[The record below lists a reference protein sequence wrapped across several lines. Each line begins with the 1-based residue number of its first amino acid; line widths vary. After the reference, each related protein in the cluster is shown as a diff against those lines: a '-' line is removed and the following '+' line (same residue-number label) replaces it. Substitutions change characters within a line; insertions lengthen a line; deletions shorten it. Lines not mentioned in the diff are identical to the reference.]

1 MVSNRVRL
9 SLSWEELGAARA
21 QLGAGIRDAERAIA
35 NGWRDE
41 YDHLGH
47 LKLLKAKLDRPF
59 DRLMAS
65 LPPERS

>member
-1 MVSNRVRL
+1 MASNRVRL
-9 SLSWEELGAARA
+9 SLSWEELGAARV
-21 QLGAGIRDAERAIA
+21 QIGAGIRYAERAIA

-59 DRLMAS
+59 DRLMGS
-65 LPPERS
+65 LRQVRS